1 MTLRNFLNIVYDE
14 TWVKVEFEDGKH
26 EPLYVWG
33 ADWIGG
39 YEETLEELAPFLS
52 RQVDDLCVVEE
63 SDPERPDETVQ
74 MLNVT
79 LYWTSVQ

>member
-14 TWVKVEFEDGKH
+14 TWVKVEFDDEEEH

-39 YEETLEELAPFLS
+39 YEQTLKELSPFLR

-63 SDPERPDETVQ
+63 PDPERPKKSAQ

-79 LYWTSVQ
+79 LY